1 MSEGKKYKAKPFG
14 PLRQVYNIDINC
26 MCVRTHTHA
35 VCAFT
40 KKRKKYYLWNA

>member
-26 MCVRTHTHA
+26 IEVNTHTHMNT
-35 VCAFT
+35 CNT
-40 KKRKKYYLWNA
+40 GEI